1 MRSLDQLSMMKG
13 QFGRAAA
20 ARTAQLL
27 ESLRRSRLRNPADLI
42 RLHEIVLF
50 LRAYPQSP
58 RVLRLADNILFSFS
72 ERLRRLNLDLFED
85 PEVSGIAGTGLST
98 NFSYDVARSLVARHA
113 GRAHRRSSA
122 VVRDL
127 GSETIA
133 IDWENYEH
141 ADRLG
146 AVLAELVPESREDFG
161 VSAHPDARRWFAR
174 LPGGLKTVLEPA
186 VSQCVP
192 RVYDLIEIPL
202 RWELDDSL
210 ASRSR
215 TRIPRRAIFYHNRP
229 FLKRSEIS
237 LAAEFAAPKI
247 AVTKLP
253 RAKAEKIL
261 NLILDTSAVRYREL
275 YGFTYPDR
283 ARVRHADLGRGMD
296 FFFFPVDPRRRLIR
310 DYHAGMYFKNGVPIG
325 YVELLS
331 EHGVMEVGFNLYYT
345 FREAETAWLYAR
357 LLKIFR
363 ERLGAKRFTV
373 DPYQLGHENDEAV
386 DSGAF
391 WFYRKL
397 GFRSTSREIA
407 ALIAREE
414 SKIAETPGYRTPP
427 ATLRKLAHAPLIY
440 D

>member
-1 MRSLDQLSMMKG
+1 MRSLDQLSEMKG

-27 ESLRRSRLRNPADLI
+27 ESLRRTRLRNAADLI
-42 RLHEIVLF
+42 RFHEIVLF

-72 ERLRRLNLDLFED
+72 ERVSRVNLDLFED

-98 NFSYDVARSLVARHA
+98 NFSYDVARSLV
-113 GRAHRRSSA
+113 GRHRRA
-122 VVRDL
+122 I
-127 GSETIA
+127 T

-161 VSAHPDARRWFAR
+161 VSAHPDAHRWFER
-174 LPGGLKTVLEPA
+174 LRGGLRTLIDQVD
-186 VSQCVP
+186 S
-192 RVYDLIEIPL
+192 RVYDLLEIPL
-202 RWELDDSL
+202 RWELDDST

-215 TRIPRRAIFYHNRP
+215 TRIPRRAIFYHHRP

-247 AVTKLP
+247 AVAKLP

-261 NLILDTSAVRYREL
+261 DLILDTSAVRYREL

-331 EHGVMEVGFNLYYT
+331 KHGVMEVGFNLYYT

-363 ERLGAKRFTV
+363 ERLGARRFTV

-397 GFRSTSREIA
+397 GFRSTSPEIA

-414 SKIAETPGYRTPP
+414 AKIAASHNKAPGYRTPP
-427 ATLRKLAHAPLIY
+427 ATLRKLARAALIY
-440 D
+440 DVPR